1 MGNKTKQKRL
11 VGLRG
16 RNKEVGNKR
25 PNVHTM
31 NVSLYIIH
39 FFIHADSKEHGD
51 DRRWVI
57 NGTLAGADLQ
67 QESECV

>member
-1 MGNKTKQKRL
+1 MGNKAKQKM
-11 VGLRG
+11 VSWTW

-25 PNVHTM
+25 LNVHTM
-31 NVSLYIIH
+31 NVSLYITH

-57 NGTLAGADLQ
+57 SGTLVWADLH
-67 QESECV
+67 QESECI

>member
-1 MGNKTKQKRL
+1 
-11 VGLRG
+11 
-16 RNKEVGNKR
+16 
-25 PNVHTM
+25 M